1 MESEKVFRINFDKK
15 RETTPIKKFTF
26 NYQPKIERLDNFTY
40 KSHCNIVCLIQ
51 EKYEELIYS
60 NLMKIAEEEGV
71 SEVVVIDREFVKTA
85 LINEIERRKENEHRK
100 SERD

>member
-1 MESEKVFRINFDKK
+1 MESEKVFRINLYKEK
-15 RETTPIKKFTF
+15 ETTPIKKFSF
-26 NYQPKIERLDNFTY
+26 NYQPKIEKINDITY
-40 KSHCNIVCLIQ
+40 TSHCNIVCLIQ

-60 NLMKIAEEEGV
+60 NLKSIAEEEGI

-85 LINEIERRKENEHRK
+85 LINEIERRKENEQRK